1 MSNTPGTL
9 YIVATPIGNLGDWSQ
24 RAQEI
29 LAKVSL
35 IAVEDTR
42 HSSKLLSHF
51 GIQTK
56 MFAYHEHNEKAA
68 SEKLLARLRSGESI
82 ALISDAGTPLISD
95 PGYPLVSQA
104 HAEGIRVSPVAGPS
118 AVVAAL
124 SASGL
129 PTDRF
134 VFEGFLPNKS
144 QARRSRLEILKTDT
158 RTLVFYES
166 PHRVV
171 DTLADI
177 SSVFGA
183 ERVAVMA
190 RELSKTFETIKQA
203 SLQTLVEWVAED
215 QNQSRGEIVLMVH
228 GAEASGPDNAEV
240 ERVLTILLKSLPVK
254 EAATLAA
261 EIMGGKK
268 NAMYEQALYI
278 IGKKTNQ

>member
-24 RAQEI
+24 RAQDV

-42 HSSKLLSHF
+42 HSSKLMNHF
-51 GIQTK
+51 GIQTP
-56 MFAYHEHNEKAA
+56 MFAYHEHNEKTA

-104 HAEGIRVSPVAGPS
+104 HAEGIRVSPVPGPS
-118 AVVAAL
+118 AVIAAL

-134 VFEGFLPNKS
+134 VFEGFLPSKS
-144 QARRSRLEILKTDT
+144 QARKSRLETLQADT

-166 PHRVV
+166 PHRIAE
-171 DTLADI
+171 TLDDMLL
-177 SSVFGA
+177 VFGV
-183 ERVAVMA
+183 ERVAVLA
-190 RELSKTFETIKQA
+190 RELSKAFETIKQA
-203 SLQTLVEWVAED
+203 SLQTLVDWVAED
-215 QNQSRGEIVLMVH
+215 QNQSRGEIVLVVH
-228 GAEASGPDNAEV
+228 GAEASGPDAAEV

-254 EAATLAA
+254 EAASRAA
-261 EIMGGKK
+261 EILGGKK
-268 NAMYEQALYI
+268 NALYEQALYI
-278 IGKKTNQ
+278 IGKKSNQ

>member
-68 SEKLLARLRSGESI
+68 SDKLLARLRSGESI

-134 VFEGFLPNKS
+134 VFEGLLPNKS

-203 SLQTLVEWVAED
+203 SLQTLAEWVAED

-228 GAEASGPDNAEV
+228 GAEASGPDDAEV

>member
-1 MSNTPGTL
+1 MSNAPGTL

-29 LAKVSL
+29 LVKVSL

-51 GIQTK
+51 GIQTR
-56 MFAYHEHNEKAA
+56 MFAYHEHNEKIA
-68 SEKLLARLRSGESI
+68 SEKLLARLHSGESI

-144 QARRSRLEILKTDT
+144 QARRARLEILKTDT

-183 ERVAVMA
+183 ERVAVIA

-203 SLQTLVEWVAED
+203 SLQALVEWVAED

-228 GAEASGPDNAEV
+228 GAEASGPDAAEV

-254 EAATLAA
+254 EAAALAA

-278 IGKKTNQ
+278 IGKKSNL

>member
-24 RAQEI
+24 RAQDV

-42 HSSKLLSHF
+42 HSSKLMNHF
-51 GIQTK
+51 GIQTP
-56 MFAYHEHNEKAA
+56 MFAYHEHNEKTA

-104 HAEGIRVSPVAGPS
+104 HAEGIRVSPVPGPS
-118 AVVAAL
+118 AVIAAL

-134 VFEGFLPNKS
+134 VFEGFLPSKS
-144 QARRSRLEILKTDT
+144 QARKSRLETLQADT

-166 PHRVV
+166 PHRIAE
-171 DTLADI
+171 TLDDMLL
-177 SSVFGA
+177 VFGV
-183 ERVAVMA
+183 ERVAVLA
-190 RELSKTFETIKQA
+190 R
-203 SLQTLVEWVAED
+203 
-215 QNQSRGEIVLMVH
+215 
-228 GAEASGPDNAEV
+228 
-240 ERVLTILLKSLPVK
+240 
-254 EAATLAA
+254 
-261 EIMGGKK
+261 
-268 NAMYEQALYI
+268 
-278 IGKKTNQ
+278 

>member
-24 RAQEI
+24 RAQDV

-42 HSSKLLSHF
+42 HSSKLMNHF
-51 GIQTK
+51 GIQTP
-56 MFAYHEHNEKAA
+56 MFAYHEHNEKTA

-104 HAEGIRVSPVAGPS
+104 HAEGIRVSPVPGPS
-118 AVVAAL
+118 AVIAAL

-134 VFEGFLPNKS
+134 VFEGFLPSKS
-144 QARRSRLEILKTDT
+144 QARKSRLETLQADT

-166 PHRVV
+166 PHRIAE
-171 DTLADI
+171 TLDDMLF
-177 SSVFGA
+177 VFGE
-183 ERVAVMA
+183 ERVAVLA

-203 SLQTLVEWVAED
+203 SLQSLVDWVAED
-215 QNQSRGEIVLMVH
+215 KNQSRGEIVLVVH
-228 GAEASGPDNAEV
+228 GAEASGPDAAEV

-254 EAATLAA
+254 EAASLAA
-261 EIMGGKK
+261 EILGGKK
-268 NAMYEQALYI
+268 NALYEQALYI
-278 IGKKTNQ
+278 IGKKSNQ

>member
-1 MSNTPGTL
+1 MSNAPGIL

-24 RAQEI
+24 RAQDV

-42 HSSKLLSHF
+42 HSSKLLNHF
-51 GIQTK
+51 GIQTP

-118 AVVAAL
+118 AVIAAL

-134 VFEGFLPNKS
+134 VFEGFLPSKS
-144 QARRSRLEILKTDT
+144 QARSSRLEILKTDT

-166 PHRVV
+166 PHRIVE
-171 DTLADI
+171 TLDDMQ
-177 SSVFGA
+177 SVFGG
-183 ERVAVMA
+183 ERVAVLA

-203 SLQTLVEWVAED
+203 NLKTLVEWVAED

-228 GAEASGPDNAEV
+228 GAEATGPDAAEV

-268 NAMYEQALYI
+268 NAMYKQALYI
-278 IGKKTNQ
+278 IGKISDQ